1 MANKFTEYKATDTGL
16 IFAIDWQEKQ
26 RYEKAKI
33 AEAFETYGG
42 SFTKAI
48 WIALYRADRIN
59 TIKILETWEGMVK
72 EYILT
77 FIIPRKNG

>member
-1 MANKFTEYKATDTGL
+1 MANKFTEYKATDRGL
-16 IFAIDWQEKQ
+16 NFALDWQKQ
-26 RYEKAKI
+26 FLETAKI

-42 SFTKAI
+42 SFTKAL

-59 TIKILETWEGMVK
+59 TIKILETWESMVK

-77 FIIPRKNG
+77 FIIPKKNG